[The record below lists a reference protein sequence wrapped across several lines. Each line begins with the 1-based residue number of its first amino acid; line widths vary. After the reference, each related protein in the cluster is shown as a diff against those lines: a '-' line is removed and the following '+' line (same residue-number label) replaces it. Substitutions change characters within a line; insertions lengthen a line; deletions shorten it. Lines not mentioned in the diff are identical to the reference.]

1 MAADAIKGF
10 LISGTPHY
18 IDAKYV
24 NGTEITSGMVNSLA
38 TLKGIYVNTSN
49 NFEVNAAVAGGEK
62 LNLVAAQAVQIKP
75 GIDENGKPEAV
86 QFDCEQHGAEATEFT
101 FKVCNGAQPKA
112 TRVVG
117 LKVNAAELTLDNQKC
132 NTTEF
137 DADSID
143 IKVRNDKWNSG
154 EVVGTTGPVYLKM
167 KARAMDFRCYD
178 HGGIALQVAGTDSNG
193 KENKIKFESDRTS
206 EIGATAAYCKE
217 GGKGLE
223 FGTFNNLHTSLYT
236 GDYRFKGDADVYGV
250 TRNTPVA
257 TSTGKVD
264 YPTQADDFKDV
275 INASTPHATWNE
287 IIDAADKCKNLDET
301 IRAEVARQALSG
313 SGIDTSVF
321 VTKSD
326 VENVVASAISE
337 AHIDTT
343 GLATEEWVLNKHY
356 IDALPEGLQ
365 YVKIGKTKGN
375 FAVDVT
381 GKYTYELT
389 SPKSATTVDEYG
401 NIIERG
407 GRVVN
412 YSNESFYT
420 DTKKVYYKAGMD
432 TTLAD
437 GVTQVSANTIVYAPE
452 CGFIFNVAPE
462 GSADHY
468 DYYPCSSAE
477 TSYYEDPEKFAFKAK
492 VKNAPLFGG
501 GTAAKGTLV
510 PGSGLSESAIS
521 FYESYGAQYD
531 EEGTEIVKATWE
543 RVDIWKKSTAW
554 SINEINVNLETDSKI
569 KLSGA
574 KLEVLH
580 SIDDVDYKMDSVL
593 LSSNEIA
600 ADANEIVFEK
610 KVSKNGDRSGQD
622 TEFVYSYSNNVSD
635 PEKVA
640 DFDAF
645 KANYDNKH
653 KNHGKTDEELQ
664 AMYDAFLAEGTT
676 YEVRV
681 KVSELLGLVQRVADL
696 EARIAA
702 LEGSMVSGVTGVQGP
717 MGPNGVDGAQ
727 GPQGNDGMN
736 GSGQGV
742 QGPMGPAGVDGAQGT
757 AGESGPQGPQGPDGL
772 TGADGAQGP
781 QGEAGENGESGTT
794 FGVQGPM
801 GPAGENGLDGTQG
814 PQGVA
819 GENGESGTTFGVQ
832 GPMGPAGA
840 DGTQGVAGENGADGE
855 QGPQGTGIANIYSEP
870 NSAFGGT
877 IYVITTDGLAA
888 GFEYS
893 NGAQGAQGVAGENGV
908 DGNDGP
914 QGPQGPV
921 GADGAQGVAGE
932 NGANGND
939 GPQGPQG
946 PDGTQGPQGTQNA

>member
-178 HGGIALQVAGTDSNG
+178 HGGIALQVAGHDGSG

-275 INASTPHATWNE
+275 ITTGTPRASWNE
-287 IIDAADKCKNLDET
+287 IIDAANKCKVLDET
-301 IRAEVARQALSG
+301 IAAAIASAQLSG
-313 SGIDTSVF
+313 SEVDTSVF
-321 VTKSD
+321 VTKTE
-326 VENVVASAISE
+326 VGGIVASAMSE
-337 AHIDTT
+337 MSLDNYYTIEQTDAKV
-343 GLATEEWVLNKHY
+343 GAVSAATSFVNGVVFRK
-356 IDALPEGLQ
+356 D
-365 YVKIGKTKGN
+365 N
-375 FAVDVT
+375 
-381 GKYTYELT
+381 
-389 SPKSATTVDEYG
+389 G
-401 NIIERG
+401 NIE
-407 GRVVN
+407 
-412 YSNESFYT
+412 
-420 DTKKVYYKAGMD
+420 
-432 TTLAD
+432 
-437 GVTQVSANTIVYAPE
+437 VSA
-452 CGFIFNVAPE
+452 E
-462 GSADHY
+462 GKLKTEGQAW
-468 DYYPCSSAE
+468 SAE
-477 TSYYEDPEKFAFKAK
+477 TFDETTSAMVVTSGVTYDPASLDLVSEGKVAVKAASDFEFGAKDIVFPIEVSKKNKYSCGKYE
-492 VKNAPLFGG
+492 V
-501 GTAAKGTLV
+501 
-510 PGSGLSESAIS
+510 SGLTSLAGLEAVLPKLTLRVEKQNSTIGEISAAFPVGEMS
-521 FYESYGAQYD
+521 VSVYD
-531 EEGTEIVKATWE
+531 LINLVS
-543 RVDIWKKSTAW
+543 RVNA
-554 SINEINVNLETDSKI
+554 
-569 KLSGA
+569 
-574 KLEVLH
+574 
-580 SIDDVDYKMDSVL
+580 
-593 LSSNEIA
+593 
-600 ADANEIVFEK
+600 
-610 KVSKNGDRSGQD
+610 
-622 TEFVYSYSNNVSD
+622 
-635 PEKVA
+635 
-640 DFDAF
+640 
-645 KANYDNKH
+645 
-653 KNHGKTDEELQ
+653 
-664 AMYDAFLAEGTT
+664 
-676 YEVRV
+676 
-681 KVSELLGLVQRVADL
+681 L

-742 QGPMGPAGVDGAQGT
+742 QGPMGPTGA
-757 AGESGPQGPQGPDGL
+757 DGL

-781 QGEAGENGESGTT
+781 QGEAGENGESGMTL
-794 FGVQGPM
+794 GVQGPM

-840 DGTQGVAGENGADGE
+840 DGAQGVAGENGADGE

-932 NGANGND
+932 NGADGND

-946 PDGTQGPQGTQNA
+946 PDGIQGPQGAQNA